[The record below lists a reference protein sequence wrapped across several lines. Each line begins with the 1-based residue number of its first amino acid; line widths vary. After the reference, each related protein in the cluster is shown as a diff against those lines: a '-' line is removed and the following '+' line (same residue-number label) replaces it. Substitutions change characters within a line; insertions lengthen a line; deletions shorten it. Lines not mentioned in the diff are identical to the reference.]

1 MLPIEPGQ
9 GPNPHD
15 PAAPPGGKVLK
26 LGTLFVRTLRHFFPQ
41 LNAWLDEVPDTRFQ
55 PFVEYHRRFLLWLA
69 MLVFALRLGSRRQID
84 FDLRDLE
91 LCLLA
96 NLNRLAGT
104 DQQSLPV
111 TNTVDHFLEHCQ
123 GPEPLATLRQ
133 QCAHRLIRMRAL
145 DPFRLLGRLVVA
157 VDGTGMLTFHQ
168 RHCEHCLTQKHGDTV
183 VYFHPVLEAK
193 IVTSAGLAISLE
205 SEFIE
210 NAPHD
215 AEVHYDRLKQDCELK
230 AFARLAERFA
240 GAFPQ
245 LQIIWSADSL
255 YACGAFFARCRRA
268 GWSFVV
274 TFKAGRLPELWR
286 EFQALLPLQPGQALR
301 EELPDHTVRLYR
313 WVEHLS
319 YADSEQRAHTL
330 NALLC
335 EETAPTGQVTTF
347 AWLTDLPLNRQTVV
361 AVAGQGGRIR
371 SIIENEGFN
380 VQKNSGLNLEHA
392 YSLDWAKAKAYYY
405 LLQLG
410 HLFFQLLEKGSLLR
424 ALAIEY
430 GKTTVV
436 QVWGGQ
442 EKLAQR
448 LLDALR
454 YYLLP
459 TESAQTSSCRVSFG
473 LDTS

>member
-1 MLPIEPGQ
+1 M
-9 GPNPHD
+9 
-15 PAAPPGGKVLK
+15 GGV
-26 LGTLFVRTLRHFFPQ
+26 FVRTLRHFFPE
-41 LNAWLDEVPDTRFQ
+41 LNAWLDAVPDTRFQ
-55 PFVEYHRRFLLWLA
+55 PFVVYPHRFLLWLA
-69 MLVFALRLGSRRQID
+69 LLVFTLRLGSRRQID

-96 NLNRLAGT
+96 NLNRLAAT
-104 DQQSLPV
+104 DQQTLPV

-123 GPEPLATLRQ
+123 GPEPLAALRQ
-133 QCAHRLIRMRAL
+133 RCARRLIRMRAL
-145 DPFRLLGRLVVA
+145 DPFRLRGRLVVA

-168 RHCEHCLTQKHGDTV
+168 RHCKQCLTQKHGDTV

-193 IVTSAGLAISLE
+193 LVTDAGLAISLE

-210 NAPHD
+210 NAPH
-215 AEVHYDRLKQDCELK
+215 ARTAVHYEQRKQDCELK

-240 GAFPQ
+240 AAFPQ
-245 LQIIWSADSL
+245 LQILWSADSL

-268 GWSFVV
+268 DWRFVV
-274 TFKAGRLPELWR
+274 TFKEGRLPDLWR
-286 EFQALLPLQPGQALR
+286 EFQALLPLHPQQRLR

-319 YADSEQRAHTL
+319 HVDSDQRAHTL

-335 EETAPTGQVTTF
+335 EETAPTGQATTF
-347 AWLTDLPLNRQTVV
+347 AWLTDLPLTRQTVV

-371 SIIENEGFN
+371 STIENEGFN

-392 YSLDWAKAKAYYY
+392 YSRDWNKAKAYYF

-410 HLFFQLLEKGSLLR
+410 HLCFQLLEKGSLLR
-424 ALAIEY
+424 ALAAEY
-430 GKTTVV
+430 GKASAA
-436 QVWGGQ
+436 QLWGGQ

-459 TESAQTSSCRVSFG
+459 ADPAAAPRCRVRFVT
-473 LDTS
+473 DTS

>member
-1 MLPIEPGQ
+1 M
-9 GPNPHD
+9 
-15 PAAPPGGKVLK
+15 
-26 LGTLFVRTLRHFFPQ
+26 
-41 LNAWLDEVPDTRFQ
+41 PDTRFQ
-55 PFVEYHRRFLLWLA
+55 PFVVYHHRFLLWLA
-69 MLVFALRLGSRRQID
+69 LLVFTLRLGSRRQID

-96 NLNRLAGT
+96 NLNRLAAT
-104 DQQSLPV
+104 DQQTLPV

-123 GPEPLATLRQ
+123 GPEPLAKLRQ
-133 QCAHRLIRMRAL
+133 QGARRLIRMRAL
-145 DPFRLLGRLVVA
+145 DPFRLRGRLVVA

-168 RHCEHCLTQKHGDTV
+168 RHCPHCLTQKHGDTV

-193 IVTSAGLAISLE
+193 IVTGAGLAISLE

-215 AEVHYDRLKQDCELK
+215 PTQVHYDQRKQDCELK
-230 AFARLAERFA
+230 AFARLAERFQP
-240 GAFPQ
+240 AFPQ

-255 YACGAFFARCRRA
+255 YACGPFFARCRRA

-274 TFKAGRLPELWR
+274 TFKEGRLPDLWR
-286 EFQALLPLQPGQALR
+286 EFQALLPLHPHQRLR

-313 WVEHLS
+313 WVEQLS
-319 YADSEQRAHTL
+319 YVDSEQRSHTL

-335 EETAPTGQVTTF
+335 EETAPNGQATTF
-347 AWLTDLPLNRQTVV
+347 AWLTDLPLTRQTVV

-371 SIIENEGFN
+371 STIENEGFN

-392 YSLDWAKAKAYYY
+392 YSLDWNKAKAYYF

-424 ALAIEY
+424 ALAAEY
-430 GKTTVV
+430 GKTSVA
-436 QVWGGQ
+436 QLWGGQ

-459 TESAQTSSCRVSFG
+459 IASAQSPPCRVSFVP
-473 LDTS
+473 DTS